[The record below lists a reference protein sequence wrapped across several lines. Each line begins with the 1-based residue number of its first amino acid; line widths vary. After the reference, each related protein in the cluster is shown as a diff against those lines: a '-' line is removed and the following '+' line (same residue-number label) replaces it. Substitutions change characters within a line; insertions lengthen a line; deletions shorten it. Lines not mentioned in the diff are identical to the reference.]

1 MPCEYCYSRGLSCIM
16 DPSRSVKCSVCA
28 RQGKKCVDVSWG
40 SLDRTRSTTQEAI
53 QKEEDNIL
61 KLNEELSRIN
71 QKLGRALSAIQR
83 SRKILQLADAR
94 ATAKTICLGKELE
107 EEEEAERRDNPDGK
121 SNAEREADASELAA
135 LSSAIGD
142 VDWDQLGFEPLVLPE
157 ETPPELPSSSQDAQ

>member
-40 SLDRTRSTTQEAI
+40 SLDRTRSSAQEAI
-53 QKEEDNIL
+53 VKEEDQIL
-61 KLNEELSRIN
+61 RLNQELS
-71 QKLGRALSAIQR
+71 KSLAAIQR
-83 SRKILQLADAR
+83 NRKILQLADAR